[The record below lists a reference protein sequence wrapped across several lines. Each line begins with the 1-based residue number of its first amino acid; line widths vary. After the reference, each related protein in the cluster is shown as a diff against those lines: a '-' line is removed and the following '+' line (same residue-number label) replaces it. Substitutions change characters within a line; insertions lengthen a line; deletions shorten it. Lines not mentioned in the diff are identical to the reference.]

1 MLNLALHNQRAQ
13 SQWPSEESD
22 LLSKK
27 RENSEAKFRKMCQ
40 QKGKK
45 KQKKKNYQ
53 WKQIRERANFFV
65 LKWSWEHEKSADLAF
80 RPRKEK

>member
-40 QKGKK
+40 QKG
-45 KQKKKNYQ
+45 QKKKN
-53 WKQIRERANFFV
+53 KKKTINGSR
-65 LKWSWEHEKSADLAF
+65 
-80 RPRKEK
+80 